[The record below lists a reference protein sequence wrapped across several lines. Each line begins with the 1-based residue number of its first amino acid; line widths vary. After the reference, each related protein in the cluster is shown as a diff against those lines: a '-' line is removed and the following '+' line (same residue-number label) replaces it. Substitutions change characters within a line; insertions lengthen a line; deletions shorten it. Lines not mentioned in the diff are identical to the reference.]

1 MNRPAPKDTKLLI
14 CVWHAFTLWRPPQ
27 DMDERIRR
35 RWPDLNV
42 VHLPGYEHVIDEL
55 PSTDILVGYSLRR
68 DQFAQA
74 KKLKWIHSTAAGVGQ
89 LMYPE
94 LRRSSI
100 VLTNAGGV
108 HAVPMSEHLL
118 GTIIALA
125 RRFPDAMRYQSL
137 GRWAQQEIWDA
148 KPRPLELSGRVL
160 LIVGFGATGR
170 ELARR
175 IQPLGMRI
183 WGITRS
189 GRGDAQLAERILPV
203 EELANVL
210 PQADFAVLAAPE
222 TPETRQMI
230 GAKEFALMKREAYL
244 INVARGTLVDEV
256 ALAEALRTHSI
267 AGAAIDVAEEEPLP
281 PESPLWK
288 LDNIFITPHVSA
300 VTQRM
305 WTRQMDLLMENL
317 ERWFDGRE
325 LINQVDFRRGY

>member
-14 CVWHAFTLWRPPQ
+14 CVWHAFSLWRPPQ
-27 DMDERIRR
+27 DMDARITR

-42 VHLPGYEHVIDEL
+42 VHLTGYEHVIDEL
-55 PSTDILVGYSLRR
+55 PDTDILVGYSLRR

-108 HAVPMSEHLL
+108 HAVPMAEHLL

-125 RRFPDAMRYQSL
+125 RHFPDAMRYQAQS
-137 GRWAQQEIWDA
+137 RWAQQELWDA
-148 KPRPLELSGRVL
+148 KPRPLELGGRVL

-183 WGITRS
+183 WGMTRS
-189 GRGDAQLAERILPV
+189 GRGDAQLAERILPAG
-203 EELANVL
+203 ELANAL
-210 PQADFAVLAAPE
+210 PQADFVVLAAPE

-244 INVARGTLVDEV
+244 INVARGTLVDQA
-256 ALAEALRTHSI
+256 ALAEALRARTI

-300 VTQRM
+300 VTERM

-325 LINQVDFRRGY
+325 LINQVDLQRGY